1 MVNRKTCRVAA
12 TSHPTHGTGTSVER
26 GNWRTY
32 DMMRRYKSR
41 STNPRERTRVLAAG
55 AREHCLSVRLAETAH
70 ARWCSESIT
79 RPFLGAGWLAY
90 EDTHTR
96 LAARRLAAAGTLE
109 RTGRGILGKPLVT
122 ASRSFGNLGSR
133 HPRWSLAF
141 SALAHA
147 QIIVFLRKDT
157 RTIWENSSKLRS
169 ISLVSY
175 LALPSATTGRQRNRG
190 LDKLV

>member
-55 AREHCLSVRLAETAH
+55 AREYCLSVRLAETARSLVLRVYH
-70 ARWCSESIT
+70 PSI
-79 RPFLGAGWLAY
+79 LGAGWLAY

-109 RTGRGILGKPLVT
+109 RTGRGILGKPLV
-122 ASRSFGNLGSR
+122 
-133 HPRWSLAF
+133 SLWWPCGARDF
-141 SALAHA
+141 QL
-147 QIIVFLRKDT
+147 
-157 RTIWENSSKLRS
+157 
-169 ISLVSY
+169 
-175 LALPSATTGRQRNRG
+175 
-190 LDKLV
+190 